1 MMVPS
6 ICARAAFAAAVGSG
20 PAVCVNAAAG
30 SRTARRT
37 AGRMACL
44 IPGVSQRWRWLHAG
58 EDPAGEFEKA
68 LLADRLLREE
78 RVNE

>member
-1 MMVPS
+1 
-6 ICARAAFAAAVGSG
+6 
-20 PAVCVNAAAG
+20 
-30 SRTARRT
+30 
-37 AGRMACL
+37 MACL